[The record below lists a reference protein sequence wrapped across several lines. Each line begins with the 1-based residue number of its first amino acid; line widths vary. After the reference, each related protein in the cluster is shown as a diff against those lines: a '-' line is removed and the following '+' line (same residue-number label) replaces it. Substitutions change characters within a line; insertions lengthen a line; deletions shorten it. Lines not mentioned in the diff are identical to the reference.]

1 MAIRN
6 IIVGVLDVKF
16 LIVLFFLLRNIPN
29 AEVPES
35 NNATTMNIKGIII
48 NMTKHTKS

>member
-29 AEVPES
+29 TEVPES

-48 NMTKHTKS
+48 NMTEHTKS

>member
-1 MAIRN
+1 MTIKN

-16 LIVLFFLLRNIPN
+16 LIVLFFLVRNIPN

-35 NNATTMNIKGIII
+35 NNATAMNIKGIII
-48 NMTKHTKS
+48 NMTEHTKS